1 MVHRDPG
8 RVDYEAIEIV
18 CRAVFFSWA
27 SVWVGLGALRLQIC
41 QLIYSVQMLSTLMLA
56 APNCCSK
63 ASRICFELDGNNC
76 YITFVL
82 SDQRLNPLYSCKKP
96 SPSDRTSPG
105 WWRIKVE
112 PWPSWGGAEGN
123 RYGMF
128 YGVTLS
134 KDCIA
139 KAMFSFWILRALRI
153 PKLHGSGTW
162 QTSGGQIHIA
172 DRQSWISWIPHA
184 ARHRHVCQPYDC
196 RSCGGDVGYTDMTG
210 LYDLYVWIPQDSDL
224 IRKNCQDMASFMATG
239 PGPPVSTAMIWCV
252 LLCQDLEIWRAI
264 YFYVFSMYFLF
275 GAEHFWVSACWS
287 SCRSLEVWSL
297 QDGQGPRPAH
307 PELRINKDSFH

>member
-1 MVHRDPG
+1 
-8 RVDYEAIEIV
+8 
-18 CRAVFFSWA
+18 
-27 SVWVGLGALRLQIC
+27 
-41 QLIYSVQMLSTLMLA
+41 MLA
-56 APNCCSK
+56 ALNCCSK

-82 SDQRLNPLYSCKKP
+82 SNQRLNPLYSCKKP

-112 PWPSWGGAEGN
+112 PWPSWGGADGN

-139 KAMFSFWILRALRI
+139 KATFSFWILRALRI

-172 DRQSWISWIPHA
+172 DRQSWISWIPHP

-196 RSCGGDVGYTDMTG
+196 RSCGGDVWYTDMTG
-210 LYDLYVWIPQDSDL
+210 LYNLYLWIPQDSDL

-264 YFYVFSMYFLF
+264 SMYFLCISCLERKTF
-275 GAEHFWVSACWS
+275 GSALADPPAAVWKCDPFGMGKAQGQRILNWGS
-287 SCRSLEVWSL
+287 TKIRSTKRWDYYLAS
-297 QDGQGPRPAH
+297 
-307 PELRINKDSFH
+307 